1 MSVRLGDDVPT
12 EVDAPRLDP
21 RPATGTPAPTGTH
34 FLHCVAM
41 KQRSVFILILIAVS
55 LVLIAACR
63 DEAPE
68 ATVTGTTE
76 TASATHP
83 ASPGGTAVV
92 PSVDAGTT
100 LVVVLENGS
109 IGIQEQSIPPGVAVM
124 TVENRGTE
132 VHNLFVEGEQI
143 SRAAG
148 DPIPAGGS
156 TTFEVVLRPG
166 KYLLYCPILDHRE
179 RGEYREITVA
189 QP

>member
-1 MSVRLGDDVPT
+1 
-12 EVDAPRLDP
+12 
-21 RPATGTPAPTGTH
+21 
-34 FLHCVAM
+34 M
-41 KQRSVFILILIAVS
+41 KQRSVFILILLAVS
-55 LVLIAACR
+55 LVLLAACR
-63 DEAPE
+63 DEEPE

-100 LVVVLENGS
+100 LVVVLEDGS
-109 IGIQEQSIPPGVAVM
+109 IGMQEQSIPPGSAVL

-132 VHNLFVEGEQI
+132 VHNLFIEGTEI

-148 DPIPAGGS
+148 DPIPAGDS
-156 TTFEVVLRPG
+156 RNFEVLFRPG
-166 KYLLYCPILDHRE
+166 RYQLYCPILDHRE
-179 RGEYREITVA
+179 RGEYKEITVA